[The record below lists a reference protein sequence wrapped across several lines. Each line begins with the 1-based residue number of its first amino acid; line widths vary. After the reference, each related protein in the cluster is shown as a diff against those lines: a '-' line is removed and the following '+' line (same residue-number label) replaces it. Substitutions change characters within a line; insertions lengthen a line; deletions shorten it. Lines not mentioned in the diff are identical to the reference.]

1 MTETVE
7 TPTDSELPAFPL
19 ARGACP
25 YQPPA
30 GYAELH
36 RQSPLSRVK
45 LVDGKRAWVVTGYA
59 EARALLADPRLSA
72 DRAHPDF
79 PNSAK
84 IMPGTGM
91 PQPVPEGDALTF
103 AQLDDPE
110 HNAQRRLV
118 IPSFTRGRAQAMRP
132 KFQRIVDELI
142 DGMLSDGSGADLVS
156 AFAVPFPSLMMA
168 ELFGISAEDRPVYTE
183 HVQYLAT
190 RPDMMIPAIYT
201 LSGFYTELFER
212 KRAEPGD
219 DLATHM
225 VTSAD
230 ERPDEISLQQ
240 MLNTA
245 MLVTVSGNESTMT
258 MISLGMFAVLSE
270 PGQAD
275 LLRDDP
281 QGAAPRAVE
290 ELLRYISAGDIISRI
305 AAEDIEVG
313 GETIRAGEG
322 VILAT
327 PAVNRDPAAFPEPH
341 VLDLRREHKTHL
353 TFGHGA
359 HQCVA
364 MNLATTALEVVFSTL
379 FTRLPKLR
387 LAVPAEEVPPGGLGV
402 YRVAE
407 LPVTW

>member
-1 MTETVE
+1 MTDTID
-7 TPTDSELPAFPL
+7 TPTASEVPAFPL
-19 ARGACP
+19 ARGKCP

-36 RQSPLSRVK
+36 SKAPLSRVK
-45 LVDGKRAWVVTGYA
+45 LFDGKQAWVVTGYA
-59 EARALLADPRLSA
+59 EARALLSDPRLSA
-72 DRAHPDF
+72 ARAHPDF

-103 AQLDDPE
+103 AQMDDPE

-118 IPSFTRGRAQAMRP
+118 IPSFTRRQATAMRP
-132 KFQRIVDELI
+132 KIQRIVDELI
-142 DGMLSDGSGADLVS
+142 DGMLANGPGADFVS
-156 AFAVPFPSLMMA
+156 AFAVPFPSMMMA
-168 ELFGISAEDRPVYTE
+168 ELFGVPAEDRAVYTE

-201 LSGFYTELFER
+201 LSNFYTQLFER
-212 KRAEPGD
+212 KRAEPAD

-230 ERPDEISLQQ
+230 ERPGEIGLQQ
-240 MLNTA
+240 LLNSA

-258 MISLGMFAVLSE
+258 MISLGLFAVLAE
-270 PGQAD
+270 PEQAE
-275 LLRDDP
+275 LLRTDP
-281 QGAAPRAVE
+281 RGAAPRAVE
-290 ELLRYISAGDIISRI
+290 ELLRFISAGDIISRL

-327 PAVNRDPAAFPEPH
+327 PAVNRDPAVFPEPH
-341 VLDLRREHKTHL
+341 RLNLRRDHKTHL

-364 MNLATTALEVVFSTL
+364 QNFATAALEVVFATL
-379 FTRLPKLR
+379 FERLPGLR

>member
-1 MTETVE
+1 MTDTLDN
-7 TPTDSELPAFPL
+7 TTALPAFPL
-19 ARGACP
+19 PRGKCP

-36 RQSPLSRVK
+36 RTAPLSKVK
-45 LVDGKRAWVVTGYA
+45 LVDEKTAWVVTGYA
-59 EARALLADPRLSA
+59 EARSLLADPRLSA
-72 DRAHPDF
+72 ARSHPDF
-79 PNSAK
+79 PNNAK

-118 IPSFTRGRAQAMRP
+118 IPSFTMRQAKLMRP
-132 KFQRIVDELI
+132 RIQRIVDGLI
-142 DGMLSDGSGADLVS
+142 DGMLAGGTSADLVS
-156 AFAVPFPSLMMA
+156 QFAVPFPSMMMA
-168 ELFGISAEDRPVYTE
+168 ELFGVPEEDRGVYTE

-201 LSGFYTELFER
+201 LSDFYTKLFDR
-212 KRAEPGD
+212 KRAEPGE

-225 VTSAD
+225 VTSFD
-230 ERPDEISLQQ
+230 ERPGEIGFQQ
-240 MLNTA
+240 LLNSA

-258 MISLGMFAVLSE
+258 MISLGAFAVLNN
-270 PGQAD
+270 PAQAD
-275 LLRDDP
+275 ILREDP
-281 QGAAPRAVE
+281 VGAAPRAVE
-290 ELLRYISAGDIISRI
+290 ELLRYISAGDIISRL
-305 AAEDIEVG
+305 ATEDIEVG
-313 GETIRAGEG
+313 GQTIRAGEG

-327 PAVNRDPAAFPEPH
+327 PAVNRDPEAFPSPDE
-341 VLDLRREHKTHL
+341 LDLRRDDKTHL
-353 TFGHGA
+353 TFGHGP

-364 MNLATTALEVVFSTL
+364 MNFATAALEVVFSTL
-379 FTRLPKLR
+379 FARLPGLR
-387 LAVPAEEVPPGGLGV
+387 LAVPAEDVPPGGLGV

>member
-1 MTETVE
+1 MTETLDPQ
-7 TPTDSELPAFPL
+7 TALPSFPL
-19 ARGACP
+19 PRGKCP

-30 GYAELH
+30 AYADLH
-36 RQSPLSRVK
+36 RAAPLSKVR
-45 LVDGKRAWVVTGYA
+45 LVDDTTAWVVTGYA

-72 DRAHPDF
+72 DRSDPAF
-79 PNSAK
+79 PNNAK

-118 IPSFTRGRAQAMRP
+118 IPSFTLRQSKAMRP
-132 KFQRIVDELI
+132 RFQKIVDGLI
-142 DGMLSDGSGADLVS
+142 DGMVAGGATTADLVS

-168 ELFGISAEDRPVYTE
+168 ELFGVPEEERAVYTE

-201 LSGFYTELFER
+201 LSDFYTRLFER
-212 KRAEPGD
+212 KRSEPGD

-225 VTSAD
+225 VTSFD
-230 ERPDEISLQQ
+230 ERPGEVGFQQ
-240 MLNTA
+240 LLNSA

-258 MISLGMFAVLSE
+258 MISLGAFAILDN
-270 PGQAD
+270 PAQAD
-275 LLRDDP
+275 VLREDP
-281 QGAAPRAVE
+281 EGAAPRAVE
-290 ELLRYISAGDIISRI
+290 ELLRYISAGDIISRL
-305 AAEDIEVG
+305 ATEDIEVG
-313 GETIRAGEG
+313 GETIRAGDG

-327 PAVNRDPAAFPEPH
+327 PAVNRDPEAFPAPD
-341 VLDLRREHKTHL
+341 VLDLRRDDRTHL

-364 MNLATTALEVVFSTL
+364 MNFATAALEVVFSTL
-379 FTRLPKLR
+379 FTRLPNLR
-387 LAVPAEEVPPGGLGV
+387 LAVPAEEVRPGGLGV